1 MISRS
6 LDGNRPLARIGE
18 PFATRGV
25 PADGR
30 ARPVAVRGRSI
41 TVLRIG
47 GLAKLI

>member
-30 ARPVAVRGRSI
+30 ARPVAVRGRPI
-41 TVLRIG
+41 TVLHIG
-47 GLAKLI
+47 RPANSI